1 MQHYW
6 REAPIMLRWMSMTNY
21 KRLSDLEREDVSR
34 MLSQG
39 YSLRSIARS
48 LDRNVSTISREIK
61 LGGCNKR
68 TYRAVTAQ
76 NRAKRNS
83 SKRKTG
89 KYKLNDNPSL
99 WKYILKKMKRKK
111 WSPRQIAEELEKDY
125 PLDMT
130 MRISPEAIYTY
141 IYVLPRGSL
150 KKELTASLR
159 QNHKRRHKQARGVK
173 MERKIEDMLSIE
185 ERPKEVED
193 RIVPGHWEGDLIIGK
208 NNRSALGTLVER
220 TTRTTILI
228 PVKNREAEIV
238 AKAFAKEVRKL
249 PQQMKLTMTYDQ
261 GREMAQHKLFTR
273 ISGIKVYFAH
283 PRSPWER
290 GTNENTNGLI
300 RQFFPKGTDF
310 NKVSRYE
317 VKKVQD
323 LLNGRPR
330 QALDFKKPYEVFNQ
344 LINNAV
350 ALNSRN

>member
-1 MQHYW
+1 
-6 REAPIMLRWMSMTNY
+6 
-21 KRLSDLEREDVSR
+21 LEYTSR
-34 MLSQG
+34 
-39 YSLRSIARS
+39 AR
-48 LDRNVSTISREIK
+48 
-61 LGGCNKR
+61 
-68 TYRAVTAQ
+68 
-76 NRAKRNS
+76 RNS

-89 KYKLNDNPSL
+89 KHKLNDRPEL
-99 WKYILKKMKRKK
+99 WKYIRKKLKKK

-125 PLDMT
+125 PLAIT

-141 IYVLPRGSL
+141 IYILPRGSL
-150 KKELTASLR
+150 KKELTSCLR
-159 QNHKRRHKQARGVK
+159 QNRKRRHKQTRGVK

-185 ERPKEVED
+185 ERPQEVED
-193 RIVPGHWEGDLIIGK
+193 RIIPGHWEGDLIVGK

-220 TTRTTILI
+220 TTRTTILV
-228 PVKNREAEIV
+228 PVKSIEAEIV
-238 AKAFAKEVRKL
+238 AKAFAKEVKRL
-249 PQQMKLTMTYDQ
+249 PSQMKLTLTYDQ
-261 GREMAQHKLFTR
+261 GREMARHKLFTN
-273 ISGIKVYFAH
+273 ITGVKVYFAH

-330 QALDFKKPYEVFNQ
+330 AALSFRKPFEMFNQ